1 MSCLFKALSNFTAD
15 NPEELRSKICDF
27 LAQNPILFADIKV
40 DNIVKWEKDIELCN
54 YITNMRSNETWG
66 GAIEIKS
73 FCEIY
78 KIHVNVHLINNKIIN
93 FIPLD
98 DPIGIIN
105 ITWNGNHF
113 TSN

>member
-27 LAQNPILFADIKV
+27 LEQNPILFADIRV
-40 DNIVKWEKDIELCN
+40 NDIVKWEKDSN
-54 YITNMRSNETWG
+54 YIMNMRDSETWG

-78 KIHVNVHLINNKIIN
+78 KIQVNVHIIMNNRIVN
-93 FIPLD
+93 FIPLHE
-98 DPIGIIN
+98 PISIIN

>member
-1 MSCLFKALSNFTAD
+1 MSCLFKALSNFIAD
-15 NPEELRSKICDF
+15 NHETLRSKICDF
-27 LAQNPILFADIKV
+27 LEQNPILFADIRV
-40 DNIVKWEKDIELCN
+40 NDIVKWEKDSN
-54 YITNMRSNETWG
+54 YIINMRNSETWG

-73 FCEIY
+73 FCEMY
-78 KIHVNVHLINNKIIN
+78 KIQVNVHIANNRIIN

-98 DPIGIIN
+98 GLVSIIN

>member
-15 NPEELRSKICDF
+15 NSEELRSKICDF
-27 LAQNPILFADIKV
+27 LEQNPILFADIRV
-40 DNIVKWEKDIELCN
+40 NDIVKWEKDSN
-54 YITNMRSNETWG
+54 YIMNMRDSETWG

-78 KIHVNVHLINNKIIN
+78 KIQVNVHIIMNNRIVN

-98 DPIGIIN
+98 GPMSIIN